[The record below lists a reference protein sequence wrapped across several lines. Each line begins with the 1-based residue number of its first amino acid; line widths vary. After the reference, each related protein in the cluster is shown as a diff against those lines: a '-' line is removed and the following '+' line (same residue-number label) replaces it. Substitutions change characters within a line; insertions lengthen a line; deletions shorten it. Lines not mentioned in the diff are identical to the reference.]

1 MKVVTSVPL
10 IYDWTRNL
18 MDDTADSAF
27 FLNLIIKNGLT
38 YHTSISG
45 STEENLIESAAL
57 LIYTGGP
64 SEEWIDQHVQKTAS
78 AHPDR
83 IVLRLLDYIENSD
96 GSAIDE
102 HALLSPDQALIC
114 CQKISQAL
122 CRLDPQNQ
130 ASYDARASKYLELLS
145 ILDDTYKVQAL
156 KTKDKSFIICDR
168 MPFKALFEE
177 YGFNYL
183 ALYDYCPMPQ
193 KTPEDSQKIKELG
206 SKIDEIKADQVYVF
220 EDSDKKLAKQ
230 VIASSKNPKCDTL
243 VLDSMESTTLSQ
255 LFSGKNYLDIMRNN
269 LTLLRP
275 N

>member
-1 MKVVTSVPL
+1 
-10 IYDWTRNL
+10 
-18 MDDTADSAF
+18 
-27 FLNLIIKNGLT
+27 
-38 YHTSISG
+38 
-45 STEENLIESAAL
+45 
-57 LIYTGGP
+57 
-64 SEEWIDQHVQKTAS
+64 
-78 AHPDR
+78 
-83 IVLRLLDYIENSD
+83 
-96 GSAIDE
+96 
-102 HALLSPDQALIC
+102 
-114 CQKISQAL
+114 
-122 CRLDPQNQ
+122 
-130 ASYDARASKYLELLS
+130 
-145 ILDDTYKVQAL
+145 
-156 KTKDKSFIICDR
+156 

-183 ALYDYCPMPQ
+183 ALYDYCPMTQ